1 MKKNTALP
9 VGGMTGMNEIQV
21 FNNPEFGNVRTMDE
35 NGTVLFCGSDVA
47 KALGYSNPRDALAKH
62 CKGVVKRDG
71 VSQTTN
77 QHGVITNQTVKLS
90 FIPESDLYRL
100 VFSSKLPAAEKFT
113 DWVTSDVLPSIRQ
126 HGAYLTPETIEAAI
140 VNPDIMIQLCNT
152 IKAERAQK
160 EALQA
165 QALADRPKVQFA
177 EAVEASSGSVKVGDF
192 AKMVSKRNGVQI
204 GQNKLYKWMRDKKIL
219 TRDNIPYQRYMK
231 AGYFEVAEFLLRGRP
246 VKMTYIT
253 GKGQTYLYKRLRGS
267 ELSA

>member
-1 MKKNTALP
+1 MKKNNALP
-9 VGGMTGMNEIQV
+9 GGGMTGMN
-21 FNNPEFGNVRTMDE
+21 GNVMNIGGVDCYEKDGVAYLNLDAVARGLGFTKTQTI
-35 NGTVLFCGSDVA
+35 NGTEYKNIRWSRVDEYLKELDCTTCG
-47 KALGYSNPRDALAKH
+47 
-62 CKGVVKRDG
+62 KRPD
-71 VSQTTN
+71 
-77 QHGVITNQTVKLS
+77 
-90 FIPESDLYRL
+90 FIPENIFYRL
-100 VFSSKLPAAEKFT
+100 AMKAKNDVAEAFQAKVA
-113 DWVTSDVLPSIRQ
+113 DEIIPSIRK

-219 TRDNIPYQRYMK
+219 TRDNVPYQRYMK
-231 AGYFEVAEFLLRGRP
+231 AGYFEVSEFLLRGRP

>member
-1 MKKNTALP
+1 MKNYMST
-9 VGGMTGMNEIQV
+9 VGGMAWMMGEVMNIGGVDCYEKEGVAYLNLDAVARGLGFTTTQII
-21 FNNPEFGNVRTMDE
+21 NGTEYKNVRWNRVDE
-35 NGTVLFCGSDVA
+35 YLRELNFATSG
-47 KALGYSNPRDALAKH
+47 
-62 CKGVVKRDG
+62 KRPD
-71 VSQTTN
+71 
-77 QHGVITNQTVKLS
+77 
-90 FIPESDLYRL
+90 FIPENIFYRL
-100 VFSSKLPAAEKFT
+100 AMKAKNDVAEAFQAKVA
-113 DWVTSDVLPSIRQ
+113 DEIIPSIRK

-140 VNPDIMIQLCNT
+140 VNPDIMIQLCMT
-152 IKAERAQK
+152 IKEERAQK

-192 AKMVSKRNGVQI
+192 AKLVSKRNGVQI

-219 TRDNIPYQRYMK
+219 TRDNVPYQRYMK
-231 AGYFEVAEFLLRGRP
+231 AGYFEVSEFLLRGRP

>member
-1 MKKNTALP
+1 MKKNKALP
-9 VGGMTGMNEIQV
+9 GGGMTGMTEIQV

-47 KALGYSNPRDALAKH
+47 KALGYQNPSRDVQRH
-62 CKGVVKRDG
+62 CKAIEVRY
-71 VSQTTN
+71 TTDSVGR
-77 QHGVITNQTVKLS
+77 QKEML

-100 VFSSKLPAAEKFT
+100 VFSSKLPSAEKFT
-113 DWVTSDVLPSIRQ
+113 DWVTSDVLPSIRK

-204 GQNKLYKWMRDKKIL
+204 GQNKLYKWMRDKEIL

>member
-1 MKKNTALP
+1 MKKNKALP
-9 VGGMTGMNEIQV
+9 GGEMTGMNAIQV
-21 FNNPEFGNVRTMDE
+21 FNYKENDVRT
-35 NGTVLFCGSDVA
+35 VQ
-47 KALGYSNPRDALAKH
+47 
-62 CKGVVKRDG
+62 RDG
-71 VSQTTN
+71 EPWFVLKDVCQVLGISDHKVTVRRLDQDEVCQTPLTDKMGRMQETTIIN
-77 QHGVITNQTVKLS
+77 ESGLYTVILR
-90 FIPESDLYRL
+90 SDKSEAKNFR
-100 VFSSKLPAAEKFT
+100 K
-113 DWVTSDVLPSIRQ
+113 WVTSEVLPSIRK

-231 AGYFEVAEFLLRGRP
+231 AGYFEVSEFLLCGRP